1 MVKGCQRKIYYLKNT
16 GSKYFEEAY
25 LVLKREES
33 GKAQA
38 SQTELSREAERII
51 KEALP
56 CQGGF
61 DISRY
66 TTPPVIGKAMSFA
79 LGAASSSA
87 LIGIVA
93 LLISF
98 S

>member
-1 MVKGCQRKIYYLKNT
+1 M
-16 GSKYFEEAY
+16 
-25 LVLKREES
+25 KREEN

-66 TTPPVIGKAMSFA
+66 TTTPVIGKAMSFA

>member
-25 LVLKREES
+25 LVLKREEN

-38 SQTELSREAERII
+38 SQTELSERII

-66 TTPPVIGKAMSFA
+66 TTTPVIGKAMSFA

>member
-25 LVLKREES
+25 LVLKREEN

-51 KEALP
+51 KEALFVTRNYKI
-56 CQGGF
+56 C
-61 DISRY
+61 
-66 TTPPVIGKAMSFA
+66 GKFLHSMIYAPK
-79 LGAASSSA
+79 
-87 LIGIVA
+87 
-93 LLISF
+93 
-98 S
+98 

>member
-25 LVLKREES
+25 LVLKREEN

-61 DISRY
+61 DI
-66 TTPPVIGKAMSFA
+66 
-79 LGAASSSA
+79 
-87 LIGIVA
+87 
-93 LLISF
+93 
-98 S
+98 